1 MQCPECSRNNPD
13 GAKFC
18 NGCGLELKDPKS
30 DPLKSVIQGERKHA
44 TILFSD
50 LSGYTAMSEKL
61 DPEEVKEIMG
71 DIFGVIA
78 VVLDRYGGFIEKY
91 IGDAVMAVF
100 GVPYSHED
108 DPVRAIHAAME
119 IRRIGEKKRAALLQK
134 TGQSLAMHTGI
145 NTGLV
150 VTGDLDLAKGTHGVL
165 GDTVNVAARLS
176 SIAGPDQIV
185 VDQKTFSMA
194 RGYFDFKE
202 QPPVKLKG
210 KKENVRIHLA
220 LSPKT
225 KPHKVHRFQG
235 LRSAFIGRNA
245 EMEVLDHALED
256 LNRGKGSFVEVVGG
270 AGCGK
275 SRLIEEFKGKV
286 DLAKIQWLEGHSYSY
301 SQSVAYGPWLS
312 LFRRVCNIGEN
323 TALDTAKERLEALI
337 LQLRLEKHSIA
348 PYIGGLLS
356 IPYPEVEEVSPEYF
370 QERFYESVI
379 QVVGSLTRKEPTIF
393 CFEDLHWADRSSI
406 ELLKL
411 LLRQPELSALF
422 LCLYR
427 PTSELLSPQEI
438 SAFPL
443 AFRKI
448 EILDFSP
455 AEIQDM
461 LQSLLGESKIPNDL
475 IRFAQKKAE
484 GNPFYLEEI
493 VNALVDSEVLI
504 RSEKGLLLSKPLD
517 QAVVPPTVQEVITAR
532 LDRLER
538 ETKLVLQEASVI
550 GRSFWI
556 SLLQQLTA
564 LKASLNNSIDRLESL
579 DLIRYHSSKPDL
591 EYIFK
596 HALTQEVVY
605 NGLLKKQRRTLH
617 QQVAESME
625 VLFAERLPEF
635 YEALAYHFSR
645 GESIH
650 KAADYLIKSGEKSL
664 KLYALKESQQFFLQA
679 YELMSAIE
687 PRGPLER
694 QTLISI
700 LNKWASV
707 FYFTGDVKGLMA
719 LLKKHEHD
727 ADQLDDMAAR
737 GMFYAWYGWALG
749 MLEQVKESFRYLYKA
764 LAIGEQTGNQLV
776 IGYAC
781 TWLVFSCF
789 EELLDDGLNYGTR
802 AQEIA
807 HEYEPDQYLFFKS
820 LCGLGHIHFMKGE
833 GYKSHEIGQK
843 LLNYG
848 HSHANV
854 RCITVGHL
862 CLGYAHAHAG
872 RFPEA
877 IQCYKQAIKTSRDP
891 IYANWARCFLGMAY
905 ILDNQFAE
913 AEVALAEVVFFSRKY
928 GYGILGTIAQAA
940 LGVVIIDKGQMS
952 SGMKLLSLALESAR
966 QNDRT
971 WVTAFAHYLKG
982 TVYLQ
987 IVEKNKKMELG
998 TVLKNIGFI
1007 LKHVPRAAQKGQRHF
1022 SKAIELLEGI
1032 RAYGLLGQVHLDM
1045 ALLKKAQGN
1054 REDGRDH
1061 LESAREIFVKGKA
1074 ENFVSKTDS
1083 LRESFG

>member
-30 DPLKSVIQGERKHA
+30 DPRKSTIQGERKHA

-71 DIFGVIA
+71 DIFGEIA
-78 VVLDRYGGFIEKY
+78 MVLDRYGGFIEKY

-108 DPVRAIHAAME
+108 DPVRAIYAAME
-119 IRRIGEKKRAALLQK
+119 IRRIGEKKRTALLQK

-202 QPPVKLKG
+202 QPPVNLKG
-210 KKENVRIHLA
+210 KKEKVRIHLA
-220 LSPKT
+220 LSPKAH
-225 KPHKVHRFQG
+225 PLKVHRSQG
-235 LRSAFIGRNA
+235 LRSEFIGRKA
-245 EMEVLDHALED
+245 EMEVLLYALEA
-256 LNRGKGSFVEVVGG
+256 LKKGKGSVLEVIGG
-270 AGCGK
+270 AGSGK
-275 SRLIEEFKGKV
+275 SRLIEEFKGNV
-286 DLAKIQWLEGHSYSY
+286 NFSQTQWLEGHSYSY
-301 SQSVAYGPWLS
+301 SQSVAYGPWVNV
-312 LFRRVCNIGEN
+312 FRNIFNIEEN
-323 TALDTAKERLEALI
+323 TEERTAKEKLEAGI
-337 LQLRLEKHSIA
+337 GRLRLNQKSIA

-356 IPYPEVEEVSPEYF
+356 IRYPEVEEVSPEYF
-370 QERFYESVI
+370 QERLYESVNRVI
-379 QVVGSLTRKEPTIF
+379 ASLTTEKPSIF
-393 CFEDLHWADRSSI
+393 CFEDIHWADRSSL
-406 ELLKL
+406 ELLQSL
-411 LLRQPELSALF
+411 LTGPEPSALF

-427 PTSELLSPQEI
+427 PSMDFLPFQLLSASLLEQ
-438 SAFPL
+438 
-443 AFRKI
+443 RKI
-448 EILDFSP
+448 EIVDFSP
-455 AEIQDM
+455 VEAESM
-461 LQSLLGESKIPNDL
+461 LRSLLGEEEMPEDL
-475 IRFAQKKAE
+475 IRFAQNKAE

-493 VNALVDSEVLI
+493 VNTLVDSEILV
-504 RSEKGLLLSKPLD
+504 RDEGGLSLTKSLD
-517 QAVVPPTVQEVITAR
+517 QADVPPTVQEVISAR
-532 LDRLER
+532 LDRLEK

-556 SLLQQLTA
+556 SLLHHLTEIKTA
-564 LKASLNNSIDRLESL
+564 LNQRIDRLESL
-579 DLIRYHSSKPDL
+579 DLIRYQTAKPEL

-605 NGLLKKQRRTLH
+605 NGLLKKQRRVIH

-645 GESIH
+645 GQSAH
-650 KAADYLIKSGEKSL
+650 KAADYLVKSGSKSL
-664 KLYALKESQQFFLQA
+664 KLYALEESHQFFLQA

-707 FYFTGDVKGLMA
+707 FYFTGDVNGVME
-719 LLKKHEHD
+719 LLQRHEGD
-727 ADQLDDMAAR
+727 ADQLEDLASR

-749 MLEQVKESFRYLYKA
+749 MLEQVRESFRYLYKA
-764 LAIGEQTGNQLV
+764 LAIGEQTGNQLI

-789 EELLDDGLNYGTR
+789 EELLDDGLAYGTR
-802 AQEIA
+802 AHEIA
-807 HEYEPDQYLFFKS
+807 NEYEPDQYLFFKS
-820 LCGLGHIHFMKGE
+820 LCGLGHIHFLKGE
-833 GYKSHEIGQK
+833 GYKSHEIGHK

-848 HSHANV
+848 QLHANV
-854 RCITVGHL
+854 RCMTVGHL
-862 CLGYAHAHAG
+862 CLGYAHEHAG
-872 RFPEA
+872 RFSKAIACYKEA
-877 IQCYKQAIKTSRDP
+877 IETSRDP

-905 ILDNQFAE
+905 IEDNCFSDAE
-913 AEVALAEVVFFSRKY
+913 IALAEVLSFSRKF
-928 GYGILGTIAQAA
+928 GCGILGTFAQAG
-940 LGVVIIDKGQMS
+940 LGVTKIDKGQMS
-952 SGMKLLSLALESAR
+952 EGMEMLSEALENAEQHER
-966 QNDRT
+966 I
-971 WVTAFAHYLKG
+971 WVTAFIHYLKG
-982 TVYLQ
+982 NVYLQ
-987 IVEKNKKMELG
+987 IVEKKETIDLG

-1007 LKHVPRAAQKGQRHF
+1007 LKHLPRAAKKGQRHF
-1022 SKAIELLEGI
+1022 SKAIELLERI
-1032 RAYGLLGQVHLDM
+1032 NAFGLLGQVHLDM
-1045 ALLKKAQGN
+1045 AILHKAQGDK
-1054 REDGRDH
+1054 EAGRVH
-1061 LESAREIFVKGKA
+1061 LESAREIFIRGKA
-1074 ENFVSKTDS
+1074 ENFISKVEALS
-1083 LRESFG
+1083 ENFG